1 MTERPS
7 IVVLTPLKND
17 AWILRRF
24 LEVTSVFADLIIV
37 ADQGSTD
44 GGLEICSEFEKVTV
58 IDNSASDYD
67 EATRQEL
74 LIATARRL
82 VPLPRI
88 LMALDSDEILTAGSI
103 GSSDWQRMLAAPPGT
118 AVFFE

>member
-1 MTERPS
+1 MSSRPA

-24 LEVTSVFADLIIV
+24 LEVTSVFADRIII

-44 GGLEICSEFEKVTV
+44 GGREICAEFEKVTV
-58 IDNSASDYD
+58 VDNPSSVYD
-67 EATRQEL
+67 EGERQQL
-74 LIATARRL
+74 LIGAAREL

-88 LMALDSDEILTAGSI
+88 LIALDADEILTAGSM
-103 GSSDWQRMLAAPPGT
+103 S
-118 AVFFE
+118 